1 MALGHS
7 IPPPERYEV
16 LQAIGRG
23 GMGEVFLAKDLR
35 LERQVAI
42 KYLRRDLSSEAWQH
56 HLRHEAQLLA
66 KLNHPNIVQ
75 IYDVLEQG
83 ESLALVMEYVDGRN
97 LHIHLRERQVDYVE
111 LLRWLAE
118 IATGLAAAHEAGI
131 VHNDL
136 KAENVLIGQDGV
148 AKVTDFGIAQS
159 DTDIDADIL
168 ALGVLAASLL
178 DGRAETTPALQDLL
192 KQLQQKNASKRP
204 SSYEAAQ
211 SFRRLWM
218 DSTQHETPL
227 PLDANAKGFRRNK
240 APVLVLIVFVIVAV
254 SAGVTLRLLPPEQ
267 YNHVAV
273 LPPVIK
279 MPGELSDQQQLNIRS
294 TVRQALQQSVM
305 ATPNLALVSVGEVA
319 SVEGSFAEI
328 AQAVGADELIS
339 SSLDCGKS
347 SCELTIE
354 RLAGDKLAVLKQRAT
369 SILVD
374 STLESYSIVQRQ
386 WRQLYLNSTAGS
398 DASGLITEDAFKE
411 YLKLYQAS
419 YVGGG
424 VQRETLA
431 RLEILLGNANRF
443 LPLYDLYAHSA
454 LDMYDESGD
463 VAYLDKLEL
472 ILTHAETWAGE
483 SILLRRSWFKL
494 AIARRDYETAALDVE
509 AMEGL
514 GGDDVL
520 ISKLSGDLFSYM
532 AEYEKAGHNYMKA
545 VGLKPSRELYY
556 SIGANYYE
564 WGKPEDAI
572 ETLKISIDLYPN
584 DIRALGAMGMIL
596 MESGRLDEAIVRFK
610 QALAIQPHALHYNDL
625 GLAYMLK
632 GDYTG
637 AKEQFTKAYSQ
648 GSRKP
653 ELILNLADA
662 ESLLGHKTAA
672 GQLYNKLV
680 AQESASDD
688 PVALMFVSQSL
699 AQMGLF
705 EQAIAVLRRIEHN
718 GVERPQLA
726 FGAAL
731 VYTLSGQ
738 NIAAMVEIEQALN
751 SNFGAV
757 WFSLPWFD
765 TLCAE
770 PQFSNL
776 LQQAGNVGR
785 CANVNGYKFSAE

>member
-1 MALGHS
+1 MTSGHS
-7 IPPPERYEV
+7 VPPPEKYEI

-42 KYLRRDLSSEAWQH
+42 KYLRRDLPSEAWQL

-75 IYDVLEQG
+75 IYDVLEQDG
-83 ESLALVMEYVDGRN
+83 SLALVMEYVDGRN

-118 IATGLAAAHEAGI
+118 IAAGLAAAHEAGI

-148 AKVTDFGIAQS
+148 AKVTDFGIAKS
-159 DTDIDADIL
+159 DTDIDVDIL

-178 DGRAETTPALQDLL
+178 DDRPEITPALQDLL
-192 KQLQQKNASKRP
+192 KQLQQKNSSKRP
-204 SSYEAAQ
+204 SSNEAAL

-218 DSTQHETPL
+218 DSTQDETPL
-227 PLDANAKGFRRNK
+227 PSIAIAKVASPK
-240 APVLVLIVFVIVAV
+240 KTAALALAAFVTVAV
-254 SAGVTLRLLPPEQ
+254 TAGFILWLQQPVQ
-267 YNHVAV
+267 YTYVAV
-273 LPPVIK
+273 LPTVVETA
-279 MPGELSDQQQLNIRS
+279 GELNEQQQLNVRS
-294 TVRQALQQSVM
+294 TVQQALQQSVM
-305 ATPNLALVSVGEVA
+305 TTPNLALVSVGEVA
-319 SVEGSFAEI
+319 NVEGSLAEI
-328 AQAVGADELIS
+328 ARAVGADELIS
-339 SSLDCGKS
+339 SSMDCGKN

-354 RLAGDKLAVLKQRAT
+354 RLAGDNLAVLKQRAT

-386 WRQLYLNSTAGS
+386 WRQLYLDSRAS
-398 DASGLITEDAFKE
+398 PDASELITEEAFKE
-411 YLKLYQAS
+411 YLELYQAS

-431 RLEILLGNANRF
+431 RLETLLGDANRF

-454 LDMYDESGD
+454 LEMYDESGD
-463 VAYLDKLEL
+463 VAYLDRLEAL
-472 ILTHAETWAGE
+472 LTQADTWAGE
-483 SILLRRSWFKL
+483 SILLRQSWFKL
-494 AIARRDYETAALDVE
+494 AIARRDFETASLEVK
-509 AMEGL
+509 AMKEL
-514 GGDDVL
+514 GGDVVL
-520 ISKLSGDLFSYM
+520 INKLYGDLSSYM
-532 AEYEKAGHNYMKA
+532 AEYEKAGHYYMKA

-556 SIGANYYE
+556 SMGATYYA
-564 WGKPEDAI
+564 WGKPEKAI
-572 ETLKISIDLYPN
+572 ATLKISNNLYPN

-596 MESGRLDEAIVRFK
+596 MEAGYLDQAIFRLE
-610 QALAIQPHALHYNDL
+610 QALAIQPHALLYNDL
-625 GLAYMLK
+625 GLGYMLK
-632 GDYTG
+632 GDYAG
-637 AKEQFTKAYSQ
+637 AKKQFAKAYSQ

-662 ESLLGHKTAA
+662 ESLLGDKTAA
-672 GQLYNKLV
+672 GQLYSNLV
-680 AQESASDD
+680 AQEGASDD
-688 PVALMFVSQSL
+688 PVTLMFVSQSL

-705 EQAIAVLRRIEHN
+705 DRAIAVLRRIERK

-731 VYTLSGQ
+731 VYTLAGQ

-751 SNFGAV
+751 SSFGAI

-765 TLCAE
+765 SLCAE

-776 LQQAGNVGR
+776 LGQAGISDR
-785 CANVNGYKFSAE
+785 CANVNDYKF